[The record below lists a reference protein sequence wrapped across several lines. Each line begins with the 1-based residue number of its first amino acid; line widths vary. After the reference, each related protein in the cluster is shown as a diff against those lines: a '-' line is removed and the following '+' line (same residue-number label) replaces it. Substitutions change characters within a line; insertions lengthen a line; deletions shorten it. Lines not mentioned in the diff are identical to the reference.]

1 MNAAGPWIERSTW
14 LSAAK
19 LTIGARLV
27 LREQCVDLRAVADV
41 AAHEDVPGVRGHGRE
56 VAEISGVGELVEI
69 HHGLV
74 APRES
79 VEHEVGADEAGPAG
93 YQ

>member
-1 MNAAGPWIERSTW
+1 MAFRREIDD
-14 LSAAK
+14 
-19 LTIGARLV
+19 GARPV

-41 AAHEDVPGVRGHGRE
+41 AAHEDMPGVCGRGRE
-56 VAEISGVGELVEI
+56 VAEISGISQLVEI
-69 HHGLV
+69 HYGLV
-74 APRES
+74 APLEP